1 MHWPGHAVVCS
12 EHTEW
17 SLCPKKMLVLKRPGR
32 YRTVS
37 QSDGG
42 YEDRT
47 EGDWGNGDGFG
58 GKDVKHS
65 GLEFRVRRVP
75 PTLAGIYADE
85 KPWGGCSRAAALHL
99 PDAATL

>member
-12 EHTEW
+12 EHIEW
-17 SLCPKKMLVLKRPGR
+17 SLCPQKTLALKRPGR

-42 YEDRT
+42 CEDRT

-58 GKDVKHS
+58 GKDVK
-65 GLEFRVRRVP
+65 P
-75 PTLAGIYADE
+75 
-85 KPWGGCSRAAALHL
+85 
-99 PDAATL
+99 